1 MQNAWKSIGVPT
13 ICVHFYCVFSDQLS
27 VQVLETL
34 SEHLQ
39 DVVRCS
45 AFVVRL
51 ANDLVTSQEELERG
65 DVLKSIQC
73 YMNETGASQE
83 KACVHVRQIINDMWD
98 EMNYEKTK
106 CRSLLI
112 PQDFEESVMNLARMS
127 QCMYQYGDGHGSPE
141 KAKIVDSVMSLL
153 FNPIILD

>member
-1 MQNAWKSIGVPT
+1 M
-13 ICVHFYCVFSDQLS
+13 
-27 VQVLETL
+27 
-34 SEHLQ
+34 
-39 DVVRCS
+39 
-45 AFVVRL
+45 
-51 ANDLVTSQEELERG
+51 ERG

-112 PQDFEESVMNLARMS
+112 PQDFVESVMNLARMS